1 MSNPTGEKNG
11 RGCLTDIGRTEK
23 EGFIMEIVANVI
35 NGHNNHYNSPKKV
48 NRLDSRFRKFFII
61 KVNSDERAGVSHNEW
76 IWFYFKTSLTQHF
89 FSRIPI
95 GEKVPNIETRLP
107 AFGFMD

>member
-1 MSNPTGEKNG
+1 M
-11 RGCLTDIGRTEK
+11 
-23 EGFIMEIVANVI
+23 
-35 NGHNNHYNSPKKV
+35 
-48 NRLDSRFRKFFII
+48 
-61 KVNSDERAGVSHNEW
+61 SHNEW